1 MPSNSPLNPP
11 LSVTPS
17 LDTRGADPWHGRWLL
32 LAIYFVS
39 GVTGL
44 AYEVLWARMLSLQF
58 GVSIFGVVITVA
70 AFMAGLGGGS
80 LLGARWAGCS
90 SAVGGRSRHP
100 ASRDTSASMHVAGIR
115 KNRRWIRFTS
125 SPLLIFAALEGG
137 VGLYALGIP
146 WLQQG
151 LDAALG
157 DWGAQA
163 SLTMWYSLQG
173 GAALLLLFVPALAL
187 GASFPL
193 MLKALVSTSPAPTSL
208 GMMYGLNALGGAL
221 GALLPL
227 LLLPV
232 LGWSKAVYVV
242 AGISLCVA
250 ATAFLLSLRLGRAG
264 RTSATLVDVP
274 AISNPAPPLSGL
286 SLLAYGGVGAAALM
300 LQVGWTRLFGMILLR
315 TEYVLAVLLAVF
327 LIGIGAGSLLARSR
341 MLLGT
346 RLVVPGYWF
355 AILPVLAGG
364 MSLLGLAC
372 VPWLAE
378 WVEQARFNSLVGAL
392 WGQGLAVAALTLPV
406 TLVLGAWLP
415 LLSAHMG
422 GHSGTAS
429 WLYGINSLGAALGAV
444 AAGFVFIPWLGTP
457 ATLCLAAALLFICGR
472 LLCIPA
478 PTALGHPVRRM
489 AWAPRTAGARWS
501 WVVMGVIGVL
511 AWQGRLYELPPVQVL
526 LPVTQAGSRDAY
538 LYEDAISITHV
549 VERPDGQRLLLADL
563 QRMDASSDPTAVE
576 AQQNQARLPL
586 LLHPAPRSVLF
597 LGLGTGIS
605 AAGSLPFTPLAR
617 TGVELSQGAISAAHN
632 WFAPVNHNIMQ
643 QVHVVRNDAR
653 RFLRNDTAYYDVII
667 GDLFHPDL
675 VGHSALL
682 SVQQFQRARSRLTD
696 DGVFVQWLALNQF
709 DAGSLD
715 IILRSFRRV
724 FPNAV
729 IFMDGFRL
737 ALVGPRA
744 TLQGVPAMLGNLNR
758 LAPAEQWAATGGEGV
773 WTWLGRYWGTI
784 PHSSGPVQ
792 DEWAPQIEY
801 RLPRV
806 RYAAA
811 GGGAGASRDTLNL
824 GDLLSTLLERRPS
837 LLQAATAL
845 NVRVEAMPEFERGY
859 VASFLAVRSWVMGL
873 HGDDTGQAQR
883 LMRLAYE
890 ANPRDRWIGF
900 DLADK
905 MLATLPQAMERGID
919 KRRALQTILQIR
931 PDHAEVL
938 RALWQLEKDAGNPQA
953 AAAYLTRLKVV
964 SPLGR

>member
-1 MPSNSPLNPP
+1 MPSNSPLNPH
-11 LSVTPS
+11 LSVAS
-17 LDTRGADPWHGRWLL
+17 SVGAHASDRWAWLL
-32 LAIYFVS
+32 LAIYFIS
-39 GVTGL
+39 GMTGL

-80 LLGARWAGCS
+80 LMGARWA
-90 SAVGGRSRHP
+90 
-100 ASRDTSASMHVAGIR
+100 
-115 KNRRWIRFTS
+115 RFTQFP
-125 SPLLIFAALEGG
+125 PLLIFAALEGG

-146 WLQQG
+146 WLQQ
-151 LDAALG
+151 LVDTALG
-157 DWGAQA
+157 GSAHA
-163 SLTMWYSLQG
+163 SLTTWYALQG
-173 GAALLLLFVPALAL
+173 GVALLLLFVPALAL

-193 MLKALVSTSPAPTSL
+193 MLKALTSTSSSDVPLAR
-208 GMMYGLNALGGAL
+208 MYGLNALGGAL

-250 ATAFLLSLRLGRAG
+250 VTAFLLSLRLSRASLPG
-264 RTSATLVDVP
+264 GCASTVP
-274 AISNPAPPLSGL
+274 ADDGTPPQAPPVSGL

-327 LIGIGAGSLLARSR
+327 LVGLGVGSLLARTGKR
-341 MLLGT
+341 FGVAA
-346 RLVVPGYWF
+346 VVPGSSPRTAHWF

-372 VPWLAE
+372 VPLLAE
-378 WVEQARFNSLVGAL
+378 WVEQARFGSLAGAL

-415 LLSAHMG
+415 LLSARWG

-429 WLYGINSLGAALGAV
+429 WLYGINSLGAAVGAV

-457 ATLCLAAALLFICGR
+457 ATLCLAAALLFVC
-472 LLCIPA
+472 A
-478 PTALGHPVRRM
+478 MT
-489 AWAPRTAGARWS
+489 WAPKTTGARWS
-501 WVVMGVIGVL
+501 WAVMALAGVL
-511 AWQGRLYELPPVQVL
+511 AWQGRLYELPSVHTL
-526 LPVTQAGSRDAY
+526 LPVAQAGSRDVY
-538 LYEDAISITHV
+538 LHEDAISITHV

-605 AAGSLPFTPLAR
+605 AAGSLPFSPLTR
-617 TGVELSQGAISAAHN
+617 TGVELSQGAITAASD
-632 WFAPVNHNIMQ
+632 WFAPVNHNVMQ
-643 QVHVVRNDAR
+643 QVRVVRDDAR
-653 RFLRNDTAYYDVII
+653 RFLRNDVAYYDVII

-682 SVQQFQRARSRLTD
+682 SVQQFQRARARLTD
-696 DGVFVQWLALNQF
+696 NGVFVQWLALNQF

-715 IILRSFRRV
+715 IILRSFRRA

-729 IFMDGFRL
+729 VFMDGFRL
-737 ALVGPRA
+737 ALVGPRNI
-744 TLQGVPAMLGNLNR
+744 LQGAPAVLSNLNR
-758 LAPAEQWAATGGEGV
+758 LAPAEQMAATGGEGA
-773 WTWLGRYWGTI
+773 WTWLGRYWGSI
-784 PHSSGPVQ
+784 PHTAGPVQ

-806 RYAAA
+806 RYTATRATVK
-811 GGGAGASRDTLNL
+811 AGARAGRDTLNL

-837 LLQAATAL
+837 LPQAAAAL
-845 NVRVEAMPEFERGY
+845 NVPTEAMPAFERGY
-859 VASFLAVRSWVMGL
+859 VASFLAVRSWVMAL
-873 HGDDTGQAQR
+873 QGDETGQAQR

-905 MLATLPQAMERGID
+905 MLATLPQAVERGMD

-938 RALWQLEKDAGNPQA
+938 RALWQLEKDAGEPQA
-953 AAAYLTRLKVV
+953 AAAYQARLKVV

>member
-1 MPSNSPLNPP
+1 MPSNSPLNPS
-11 LSVTPS
+11 LSVVS
-17 LDTRGADPWHGRWLL
+17 SVDAYASDRWVWLL
-32 LAIYFVS
+32 LVIYFVS

-80 LLGARWAGCS
+80 LMGARWA
-90 SAVGGRSRHP
+90 
-100 ASRDTSASMHVAGIR
+100 
-115 KNRRWIRFTS
+115 RFTRFP
-125 SPLLIFAALEGG
+125 PLLIFAALEGG

-146 WLQQG
+146 WLQQ
-151 LDAALG
+151 LVDTALG
-157 DWGAQA
+157 SGDAHT
-163 SLTMWYSLQG
+163 SLTMWYALQG
-173 GAALLLLFVPALAL
+173 GVALLLLFVPALAL

-193 MLKALVSTSPAPTSL
+193 MLKALTSASSSDVPLAR
-208 GMMYGLNALGGAL
+208 MYGLNALGGAL

-250 ATAFLLSLRLGRAG
+250 TTAFLLSLRLSHEGRAS
-264 RTSATLVDVP
+264 TTPVDDVMSP
-274 AISNPAPPLSGL
+274 QAPPVSGL

-327 LIGIGAGSLLARSR
+327 LVGLGVGSLIARRGSSPR
-341 MLLGT
+341 T
-346 RLVVPGYWF
+346 AHWF

-372 VPWLAE
+372 VPLLAE
-378 WVEQARFNSLVGAL
+378 WVEQARFDSLAGAL

-415 LLSAHMG
+415 LLSARLG
-422 GHSGTAS
+422 GHAGTAS
-429 WLYGINSLGAALGAV
+429 WLYGVNSLGAAVGAM

-457 ATLCLAAALLFICGR
+457 ATLCLAAVLLFVCGR

-478 PTALGHPVRRM
+478 TCMEALVSREAGSQKRPLTALGHLRQLLPALPYLLHPCSRARRM
-489 AWAPRTAGARWS
+489 IWAPKATGARWS
-501 WVVMGVIGVL
+501 WAVMALAGVL
-511 AWQGRLYELPPVQVL
+511 VWQGRLYELPSVQVL
-526 LPVTQAGSRDAY
+526 LPVAQVGSRDVY
-538 LYEDAISITHV
+538 LHEDAISITHV

-605 AAGSLPFTPLAR
+605 AAGSLPFSPLTR
-617 TGVELSQGAISAAHN
+617 TGVELSQGAITAASN

-643 QVHVVRNDAR
+643 QVRVVRDDAR
-653 RFLRNDTAYYDVII
+653 RFLRNDAAYYDVII

-682 SVQQFQRARSRLTD
+682 SVQQFQRARARLTD
-696 DGVFVQWLALNQF
+696 NGVFVQWLALNQF

-715 IILRSFRRV
+715 IILRSFRRA

-729 IFMDGFRL
+729 VFMDGFRL
-737 ALVGPRA
+737 ALVGPRNI
-744 TLQGVPAMLGNLNR
+744 LQGAPAVLGNLNR
-758 LAPAEQWAATGGEGV
+758 LAPAEQMAATGGEGA
-773 WTWLGRYWGTI
+773 WTWLGRYWGSI
-784 PHSSGPVQ
+784 PRTTGPVQ

-806 RYAAA
+806 RYTATRATVKA
-811 GGGAGASRDTLNL
+811 GARASRDTLNL

-837 LLQAATAL
+837 LPQAAAAL
-845 NVRVEAMPEFERGY
+845 NVPAEAMPVFERGY
-859 VASFLAVRSWVMGL
+859 VASFLAVRSWVMAL
-873 HGDDTGQAQR
+873 QGDETGQAQR

-905 MLATLPQAMERGID
+905 MLATLPQAVERGMD
-919 KRRALQTILQIR
+919 KRSALQTILQIR

-938 RALWQLEKDAGNPQA
+938 RVLWQLEKDAGNPQA
-953 AAAYLTRLKVV
+953 AAAYQARLKVV

>member
-1 MPSNSPLNPP
+1 MSNSSLNTDV
-11 LSVTPS
+11 SATPS
-17 LDTRGADPWHGRWLL
+17 LEARNPGGRVGLL
-32 LAIYFVS
+32 LVIYFFS
-39 GVTGL
+39 GMTGL

-80 LLGARWAGCS
+80 LLGARWA
-90 SAVGGRSRHP
+90 RH
-100 ASRDTSASMHVAGIR
+100 A
-115 KNRRWIRFTS
+115 S

-146 WLQQG
+146 WLQQV
-151 LDAALG
+151 LDG
-157 DWGAQA
+157 MVGG
-163 SLTMWYSLQG
+163 G
-173 GAALLLLFVPALAL
+173 GAHTSLAVWYALQAGVALVLLFVPALAL

-193 MLKALVSTSPAPTSL
+193 MLKVLMSGVRPSNAPEARL
-208 GMMYGLNALGGAL
+208 ARMYGLNALGGAL

-232 LGWSKAVYVV
+232 LGWSKAVYGV

-250 ATAFLLSLRLGRAG
+250 AIALLMSLRLRGMA
-264 RTSATLVDVP
+264 
-274 AISNPAPPLSGL
+274 APDEGNVAVHKAPLIPVG

-327 LIGIGAGSLLARSR
+327 LVGIGAGSLIARR
-341 MLLGT
+341 NIA
-346 RLVVPGYWF
+346 GYWF

-378 WVEQARFNSLVGAL
+378 WVEQARFTSLADAL
-392 WGQGLAVAALTLPV
+392 WKQGLAVAALTLPV

-415 LLSAHMG
+415 LLSARLG
-422 GHSGTAS
+422 GPHAAS
-429 WLYGINSLGAALGAV
+429 WLYGINSLGAALGAIV
-444 AAGFVFIPWLGTP
+444 AGFVLIPWLGTL
-457 ATLCLAAALLFICGR
+457 ATLCLAAALLFVCGM
-472 LLCIPA
+472 
-478 PTALGHPVRRM
+478 V
-489 AWAPRTAGARWS
+489 WAPQTSVARVS
-501 WVVMGVIGVL
+501 WGVMALIGVL
-511 AWQGRLYELPPVQVL
+511 VWQGRFYELPPVHTL
-526 LPVTQAGSRDAY
+526 LPVAQAGSQDIY
-538 LYEDAISITHV
+538 VHEDAISITHV
-549 VERPDGQRLLLADL
+549 VERTDGQRLLLADL

-576 AQQNQARLPL
+576 SQKNQARLPL

-605 AAGSLPFTPLAR
+605 AAGSLPFAPLAR
-617 TGVELSQGAISAAHN
+617 TGVELSQGAIAAAST
-632 WFAPVNHNIMQ
+632 WFVPVNQDVMQ
-643 QVHVVRNDAR
+643 QLHVVRDDAR
-653 RFLRNDTAYYDVII
+653 RFLRNDDAYYDVII

-682 SVQQFQRARSRLTD
+682 SVQQFQRARARLTD
-696 DGVFVQWLALNQF
+696 NGVFVQWLALNQF

-715 IILRSFRRV
+715 IILRSFRRA

-729 IFMDGFRL
+729 VFMDGFRL
-737 ALVGPRA
+737 ALVGPRN
-744 TLQGVPAMLGNLNR
+744 TLGGAPAMLGNLSR
-758 LAPAEQWAATGGEGV
+758 LAPADRMAATGGEGA
-773 WTWLGRYWGTI
+773 WTWLGRYWGEI
-784 PHSSGPVQ
+784 PRSHGPVQ

-806 RYAAA
+806 RYATTQSKPGVDRRA
-811 GGGAGASRDTLNL
+811 GRDTLNL

-837 LLQAATAL
+837 LPQAAVAL
-845 NVRVEAMPEFERGY
+845 SVPAEAMPEFERGY
-859 VASFLAVRSWVMGL
+859 VASFLAVRSWVMALNG
-873 HGDDTGQAQR
+873 GDVDQASR

-890 ANPRDRWIGF
+890 ANPRDRWVGF

-905 MLATLPQAMERGID
+905 MLATLPQAVERGMD
-919 KRRALQTILQIR
+919 KRRALHTILQIR

-938 RALWQLEKDAGNPQA
+938 RALWQLEKTEGNEEVA
-953 AAAYLTRLKVV
+953 ATYKARLTAL
-964 SPLGR
+964 SPLAR

>member
-1 MPSNSPLNPP
+1 MSSNSSSNPP

-17 LDTRGADPWHGRWLL
+17 LDAHTPPHGVGRWTWLL
-32 LAIYFVS
+32 LAIYFIS
-39 GVTGL
+39 GMTGL

-80 LLGARWAGCS
+80 LLGARWA
-90 SAVGGRSRHP
+90 
-100 ASRDTSASMHVAGIR
+100 
-115 KNRRWIRFTS
+115 RRAP

-146 WLQQG
+146 WLQQTVDG
-151 LDAALG
+151 ALG
-157 DWGAQA
+157 GGGAQA
-163 SLTMWYSLQG
+163 SLTAWYALQG
-173 GAALLLLFVPALAL
+173 GVALLLLFVPALAL

-193 MLKALVSTSPAPTSL
+193 MLKALESGVPSPRSSL
-208 GMMYGLNALGGAL
+208 ARMYGLNALGGAL

-232 LGWSKAVYVV
+232 LGWSKAIYVV

-250 ATAFLLSLRLGRAG
+250 ITAFLLSLRLHHARQAPV
-264 RTSATLVDVP
+264 TEPIDDTA
-274 AISNPAPPLSGL
+274 APPLPIPVL

-327 LIGIGAGSLLARSR
+327 LVGIGVGSL
-341 MLLGT
+341 
-346 RLVVPGYWF
+346 VVRPGKRAGVATVWF

-364 MSLLGLAC
+364 MSVLGLAC
-372 VPWLAE
+372 LPWLAE
-378 WVEQARFNSLVGAL
+378 WVEQARFTSLADAL
-392 WGQGLAVAALTLPV
+392 WRQGLAVAMLTLPV

-415 LLSAHMG
+415 LLTSRLG
-422 GHSGTAS
+422 GHPAVAP
-429 WLYGINSLGAALGAV
+429 WLYGVNSLGAALGAM
-444 AAGFVFIPWLGTP
+444 AAGFVLIPWLGTP
-457 ATLCLAAALLFICGR
+457 ATLCLAAALLFVCGM
-472 LLCIPA
+472 
-478 PTALGHPVRRM
+478 V
-489 AWAPRTAGARWS
+489 WAPKTLAARALWG
-501 WVVMGVIGVL
+501 VMILIGVL
-511 AWQGRLYELPPVQVL
+511 AWQGRLYELPPVRTL
-526 LPVTQAGSRDAY
+526 LPVAQAGSQDIY
-538 LYEDAISITHV
+538 LHEDALSITHV

-576 AQQNQARLPL
+576 SQQNQARLPL
-586 LLHPAPRSVLF
+586 LLHAAPRSVLF

-605 AAGSLPFTPLAR
+605 AAGSLPFSPLAR
-617 TGVELSQGAISAAHN
+617 TGVELSQGAISAARH

-643 QVHVVRNDAR
+643 QVHVVRDDAR

-682 SVQQFQRARSRLTD
+682 SVQQFQRARARLTD

-715 IILRSFRRV
+715 IILRSFRRA

-737 ALVGPRA
+737 ALVGPRT
-744 TLQGVPAMLGNLNR
+744 TLQGAPAMLGNLNR

-773 WTWLGRYWGTI
+773 WTWLGRYWGSI
-784 PHSSGPVQ
+784 PHSAGPVQ

-811 GGGAGASRDTLNL
+811 GGGKGASRDTLSL
-824 GDLLSTLLERRPS
+824 GDLLATLLERRPS

-873 HGDDTGQAQR
+873 RGDDTGQAQR

-905 MLATLPQAMERGID
+905 MLATLPQAMERGIN
-919 KRRALQTILQIR
+919 KRRALQTILQIC

-938 RALWQLEKDAGNPQA
+938 RALWQLEKDAGNLQA
-953 AAAYLTRLKVV
+953 AAAYQARLKVV